1 MVDQSLLDR
10 FHQKITKNRE
20 NSIKKRLINE
30 SVACEKTCTLNW
42 RQFGINKLVDII
54 DSSQKVRAINIL
66 LEWQKDQGNELY
78 TSPNDKVFVEN
89 YNSDII
95 EVRNKLAHCSSVVE
109 NGKEI
114 LKTRSG
120 DLFFDTDMIIDI
132 RKKIRE
138 YHELFLK
145 IQEL

>member
-1 MVDQSLLDR
+1 M
-10 FHQKITKNRE
+10 
-20 NSIKKRLINE
+20 
-30 SVACEKTCTLNW
+30 
-42 RQFGINKLVDII
+42 
-54 DSSQKVRAINIL
+54 
-66 LEWQKDQGNELY
+66 EWQKDQGNELY

-95 EVRNKLAHCSSVVE
+95 EVRNKLAHCSSIVE

-114 LKTRSG
+114 LKTRNG
-120 DLFFDTDMIIDI
+120 DLIFDTDRITEI